1 MLYTG
6 ALCRRVMFEEKTPR
20 WIFVEEN
27 CAGTGA
33 LYSSFML
40 EYCSRT
46 LCSALCS
53 EVALCRNF
61 VLLLFKGALN
71 SNTL

>member
-1 MLYTG
+1 MLYAG
-6 ALCRRVMFEEKTPR
+6 VLCRRVVLEERTPC
-20 WIFVEEN
+20 WSFMQEN
-27 CAGTGA
+27 CVGTVA
-33 LYSSFML
+33 LYSSFIL

-61 VLLLFKGALN
+61 ELLLFKGTLN